1 MSHTFITDP
10 VLVSYID
17 PGYILGTNN
26 TINNRNPFFYRLF
39 TYVALSQNVKNPK
52 NMSLVNVPSISCDN
66 LDSRF

>member
-17 PGYILGTNN
+17 PGSILGTNN
-26 TINNRNPFFYRLF
+26 TINNRDPLFHRLF
-39 TYVALSQNVKNPK
+39 TYVALFENHEKSK

-66 LDSRF
+66 PDNCF

>member
-17 PGYILGTNN
+17 PGNILGTNN
-26 TINNRNPFFYRLF
+26 TINDRNPFSYRLF
-39 TYVALSQNVKNPK
+39 TYVALFQKNENLK

-66 LDSRF
+66 PDNCF